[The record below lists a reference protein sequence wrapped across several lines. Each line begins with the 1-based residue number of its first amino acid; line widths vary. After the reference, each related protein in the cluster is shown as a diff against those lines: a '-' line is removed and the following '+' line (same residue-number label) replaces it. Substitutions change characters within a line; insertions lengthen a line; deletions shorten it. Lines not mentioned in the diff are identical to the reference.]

1 MNNNSSGL
9 FAALMFS
16 SSILL
21 SMAVRQRAARLSTAV
36 FDPNQVRKLKQTTP
50 KMQQSQQ
57 QKSQLDDPCA
67 NCDAPVNNMLGSVK
81 AYDRHVIIQVPFGSE
96 STWERDVDTQNNL
109 FPLELIRLITD
120 YKIAVDEVGGIDAAP
135 LTQSAELI
143 KTKKLKLKLT
153 AMVETEE
160 ETHSR
165 LKLISSAEPGA
176 IPAQVVV
183 YPDNIQFTVF
193 PGQFSRFAQLVH
205 SQQPL
210 QIQAQSQSQAPEEE
224 GQEEGHEALE
234 VQVPLHVQLMEFAAR
249 APCWDKLVLVC
260 VHQTRDKR
268 CGRAGPQV
276 IAHLNSLLLLQQQQE
291 KEKEKEKD
299 PLSSS
304 SSASASM
311 RIAVRG
317 SSHIGGHVYA
327 GTLIVYPEGQWYG
340 RITAHNAAELLQHLQ
355 AGEVFHTCSRGAT
368 VSSVLQW

>member
-36 FDPNQVRKLKQTTP
+36 FDPNQVRKLKQSTP
-50 KMQQSQQ
+50 KLQQSQQ

-96 STWERDVDTQNNL
+96 STWERDVDSQSNL
-109 FPLELIRLITD
+109 FPLELIRVITD
-120 YKIAVDEVGGIDAAP
+120 YKVTVDEVGGIDAAP
-135 LTQSAELI
+135 LTSSAEL

-193 PGQFSRFAQLVH
+193 PGQFSRFAKLVH
-205 SQQPL
+205 SPQPL
-210 QIQAQSQSQAPEEE
+210 QLQLQAQSQAPEEG
-224 GQEEGHEALE
+224 GQREGHEALQVQ
-234 VQVPLHVQLMEFAAR
+234 VQVPLHMQLMEFAAR

-260 VHQTRDKR
+260 VHQARDKR

-291 KEKEKEKD
+291 EEEEKEND

-304 SSASASM
+304 SSASM

-340 RITAHNAAELLQHLQ
+340 RITAHNAAQLLHHLQ
-355 AGEVFHTCSRGAT
+355 AGEVFQTCSRGTTA
-368 VSSVLQW
+368 SSVLQW